1 MKSEDR
7 NDVLGLGFQ
16 TAVSGMQIGLDYTY
30 SSSNTA
36 ISYDYG
42 SNALS
47 GVPATQAAAAVI
59 AGTALPSMTFV
70 QQTLSVNLLVPVN
83 KKMTVRL
90 FERYETGEVKDWHY
104 DGVVQGA
111 VANYDAGTLLLDG
124 GAQNY
129 HANVVGVLIQIKL

>member
-1 MKSEDR
+1 M
-7 NDVLGLGFQ
+7 G
-16 TAVSGMQIGLDYTY
+16 GMQIGMDYTY

-36 ISYDYG
+36 ISYTYG

-47 GVPATQAAAAVI
+47 GVAATQAAAAVI

-70 QQTLSVNLLVPVN
+70 QQTLSVNLLVPIN
-83 KKMTVRL
+83 KKTSIRL
-90 FERYETGEVKDWHY
+90 FDRYETGEVKDWHY
-104 DGVVQGA
+104 DNVIKGA

-129 HANVVGVLIQIKL
+129 QANVVGFLIQIKL